1 MMFLAKIV
9 IILNSCFL
17 MLNCINAQLLQ
28 PPQKFTHKDSLR
40 GTYSASRDWWDVQRY
55 DLNVKFNFEDSTIS
69 GYNKISF
76 KVLKNGTSLQVDL
89 QEPMIADSFKMHIPN
104 CKVTGAEYAVDYIKD
119 GDAYFLKLD
128 QTVKDEPY
136 SILTVYFHGKPQIAK
151 RPPWDGGLIWKRSAD
166 GSPFV
171 SIACQGLGASVWYPV
186 KDHQSD
192 EPDNGASITITY
204 PDSLVGVANGKLI
217 KETKSKGHKT
227 SKWLVSLPINSYNL
241 VPYIGKYAHFN
252 EVYKG
257 EKGNLA
263 MDYWVL
269 KENLEKAKKQFA
281 DAPKMMKAFEHW
293 FGAFPFYN
301 DGYKLV
307 EAPHLGM
314 EHQSAIAYG
323 NKYQNGYLGRDLSG
337 TGWGK
342 KWDFIIV
349 HESGH
354 EWFANNITTKDVADM
369 WVHEGFTNYSETLFT
384 DYWFGKKA
392 GNEYCIGTRKG
403 IQNDRPIIGPYNVN
417 KEGSG
422 DMYPKAGNML
432 HTIRQV
438 INDDEKFRQILRGL
452 NKDFGLKTVTTEQ
465 VEKYISKKSKQNFN
479 KVFDQYLRTAQIP
492 VLEYKQDGFKVEYR
506 YTNCIKGFDLPLKI
520 NFKGERWIKP
530 TEEWKLLSIYPEGD
544 NSFSVD
550 ENFYIKTKK
559 VE

>member
-1 MMFLAKIV
+1 MFLAKIV

-40 GTYSASRDWWDVQRY
+40 GTYGASRDWWDVQRY

-171 SIACQGLGASVWYPV
+171 SVACQGLGASVWYPV

-252 EVYKG
+252 
-257 EKGNLA
+257 
-263 MDYWVL
+263 
-269 KENLEKAKKQFA
+269 
-281 DAPKMMKAFEHW
+281 
-293 FGAFPFYN
+293 
-301 DGYKLV
+301 
-307 EAPHLGM
+307 
-314 EHQSAIAYG
+314 
-323 NKYQNGYLGRDLSG
+323 
-337 TGWGK
+337 
-342 KWDFIIV
+342 
-349 HESGH
+349 
-354 EWFANNITTKDVADM
+354 
-369 WVHEGFTNYSETLFT
+369 
-384 DYWFGKKA
+384 
-392 GNEYCIGTRKG
+392 
-403 IQNDRPIIGPYNVN
+403 
-417 KEGSG
+417 
-422 DMYPKAGNML
+422 
-432 HTIRQV
+432 
-438 INDDEKFRQILRGL
+438 
-452 NKDFGLKTVTTEQ
+452 
-465 VEKYISKKSKQNFN
+465 
-479 KVFDQYLRTAQIP
+479 
-492 VLEYKQDGFKVEYR
+492 
-506 YTNCIKGFDLPLKI
+506 
-520 NFKGERWIKP
+520 
-530 TEEWKLLSIYPEGD
+530 
-544 NSFSVD
+544 
-550 ENFYIKTKK
+550 
-559 VE
+559 